1 MTASIDASNF
11 VRRCLKRLLSMER
24 IKPIGGFYAR
34 LGTVVT
40 SDREKKV
47 KTAGII
53 GGTGPESTVEYYRR
67 IIAAYREAR
76 ADGSYPPII
85 INSIN
90 MTKLVDSFAA
100 NRLGDAADYL
110 VEEIRRLAAAGAD
123 FAFVAANTPHIVFD
137 DLRRR
142 SPLPLI
148 SIVEATCAEAK
159 ARGLKKLGLM
169 GTRFTMQASFYPEV
183 FSRQGI
189 ALVVPDPREHASIHD
204 IYMNELV
211 PAIFSADTRKRL
223 LKYVDQMKERDEID
237 GLILG
242 GTELSLIFRE
252 ETVRGIPVLDTTQ
265 IHVNA
270 VVAELLG

>member
-1 MTASIDASNF
+1 
-11 VRRCLKRLLSMER
+11 
-24 IKPIGGFYAR
+24 
-34 LGTVVT
+34 
-40 SDREKKV
+40 V

-67 IIAAYREAR
+67 IIAGYREAR
-76 ADGSYPPII
+76 ADGSYPSIM

-90 MTKLVDSFAA
+90 LTRLLDSIAT

-110 VEEIRRLAAAGAD
+110 VEEIRRLAAAGAG
-123 FAFVAANTPHIVFD
+123 FAIVASNTPHIVFEE
-137 DLRRR
+137 LRRR
-142 SPLPLI
+142 SPIPLI
-148 SIVEATCAEAK
+148 SIVEATCTEAK
-159 ARGLKKLGLM
+159 VKGLKRLGLF

-189 ALVVPDPREHASIHD
+189 AVVVPKLDEQASIHE

-211 PAIFSADTRKRL
+211 PAVFSSNTREKL
-223 LKYVDQMKERDEID
+223 LTFVDRMKERDEID

-252 ETVRGIPVLDTTQ
+252 EMARGIPLLDTTQ
-265 IHVNA
+265 IHVDA
-270 VVAELLG
+270 VVAELLR